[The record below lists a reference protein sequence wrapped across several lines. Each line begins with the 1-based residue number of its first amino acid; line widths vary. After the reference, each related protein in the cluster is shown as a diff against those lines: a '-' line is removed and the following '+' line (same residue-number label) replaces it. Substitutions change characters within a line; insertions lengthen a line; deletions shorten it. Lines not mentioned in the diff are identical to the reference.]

1 MRFQPQGIPY
11 MPVKQ
16 MSKRKTRHKTSEK
29 NNKTNIS
36 NLSENAVEY
45 RRKWAQHLE

>member
-1 MRFQPQGIPY
+1 

-16 MSKRKTRHKTSEK
+16 MNKRKTDHTTSEK
-29 NNKTNIS
+29 NNKINIKKL
-36 NLSENAVEY
+36 NEITVEY